1 MPHREV
7 LKLALKRGALIAAAN
22 WQVTLIQATAD
33 SLFKLLIAAPVIGGG
48 FLVALVVGA
57 EPDELVMRE
66 WREMVAVIVTALV
79 AHPTV
84 LTAFLFSVSVVI
96 VGGSLLVFLIKGG
109 TVSVLTLGDRRAG
122 PLEKPPLQTD
132 MVAGAAVFSI
142 DFYIDSARAL
152 FPRYARL
159 GFVLM
164 AVYAASACA
173 YLLLFM
179 STGGGEGSWGIAAL
193 LTVAFVVWITLINLG
208 YLLVQIV
215 IAADACS
222 VRSAARRV
230 IAFLR
235 HAGRDVAGVFLV
247 VLVLVIGATG
257 ASVLATAA
265 LGLIAFVP
273 FVGLT
278 VLPLQLLAWLLRGI
292 VFQYIS
298 LSSVGAYL
306 NLYRSFSGDPV
317 ATRARTDSVGQPVM
331 GHTG

>member
-48 FLVALVVGA
+48 FLVALIVGA
-57 EPDELVMRE
+57 EPNELLTWE
-66 WREMVAVIVTALV
+66 WREMVALIVTALA

-84 LTAFLFSVSVVI
+84 LTAFFLAISVVV

-109 TVSVLTLGDRRAG
+109 TVSVLTLGDRRGG
-122 PLEKPPLQTD
+122 PLEEPPLQSKV
-132 MVAGAAVFSI
+132 VASAAAFSI
-142 DFYIDSARAL
+142 DFYIDSARQL

-164 AVYAASACA
+164 AVYAASACG
-173 YLLLFM
+173 YLVLFV
-179 STGGGEGSWGIAAL
+179 STGATEGSWGVPAL
-193 LTVAFVVWITLINLG
+193 LTVGFVAWITLINLG

-215 IAADACS
+215 IAADGCG
-222 VRSAARRV
+222 VRLAAKRV

-235 HAGRDVAGVFLV
+235 YAGKEVAGVFLV
-247 VLVLVIGATG
+247 VLMLVVGATG
-257 ASVLATAA
+257 ASVLATAT

-273 FVGLT
+273 FIGLT
-278 VLPLQLLAWLLRGI
+278 VLPLQLLAWLLRGV

-306 NLYRSFSGDPV
+306 KLYRGSSGDQV
-317 ATRARTDSVGQPVM
+317 ARLAHDGVGQPVM